1 MMKALKV
8 KALRALLADAPD
20 DAVVMVPAHDH
31 AYRLADVEVTT
42 ALQENRYSWTED
54 HGEEMTPEAEYGR
67 RIPIILVT

>member
-1 MMKALKV
+1 MMRTLTV

-20 DAVVMVPAHDH
+20 DAIVMVPAHDH
-31 AYRLADVEVTT
+31 AYRLADAEVTT

-67 RIPIILVT
+67 RIPIVLVT